1 VGPHD
6 GGLSVMN
13 GILNAASGIWNR
25 FWASDAVTLVL
36 VGVAIGFVFA
46 LALFTVTRWRRSS
59 LGDLEAENLQEDL
72 TEPVVQEVG
81 GPFGGALF
89 PCA

>member
-1 VGPHD
+1 MGAS
-6 GGLSVMN
+6 LAMN
-13 GILNAASGIWNR
+13 GILNTASGIWAR

-36 VGVAIGFVFA
+36 VGVAIGFAFA
-46 LALFTVTRWRRSS
+46 LVLFTVTRWRKSS
-59 LGDLEAENLQEDL
+59 AGYPEVEDVQEVESDA
-72 TEPVVQEVG
+72 VVQELD